1 MALVDLFLTE
11 AAQFNIC
18 ISARTD
24 GIAGS
29 GTAQDPYNGSTRA
42 DLFTKV
48 FLSNPTFA
56 QEAMAMTE
64 TPHHLVDGD
73 VISISGVEGGDAK
86 LWNGTFVIY
95 GVNAVSFKYW
105 MKAQSFTPPE
115 GNPACVRLTFP
126 FDEVMRH
133 VPERVKIC
141 IGPGMFQTRGYAAND
156 ARGWQ
161 PKTGQKIVGEGID
174 VTVLQLVG
182 AENADQH
189 YHAVGMPITA
199 VGLAAIAPLKHFE
212 ISDLTI
218 DCNMDNQSGRPDP
231 GYANVACGAV
241 RVLGSHTRI
250 SRVKA
255 INWGTKSLKQGS
267 FVLSVI
273 HASGQPSGGDGN
285 PIVTATDF
293 NGIEDCVAI
302 QPSKNNARET
312 TILHIGGVKNATN
325 HAQGFGTA
333 AYIRQNF
340 VDAQYL
346 STSDLTHPA
355 VPFTSHLITSKSGTS
370 ITGNT
375 GIFIGKRSHFRIA
388 LLDDKS
394 FIRFN
399 SPRNP
404 TSRWNGYFP
413 ITPLGASTD
422 TLAVDLS
429 SSIGTADDSSFV
441 VMGTEFRGIGLSSCE
456 DAVVENNQIHNC
468 WIGGPYQSPMDD
480 SVSEP
485 SSPPT
490 LAREERL
497 DPLNAC
503 HTRSLVVRDNIYRD
517 VAVGPYFNAGGTA
530 HYFSQVELDD
540 FAVPKHYIFLPSNR
554 LEVWPRA
561 PIIVE
566 WKCDQ
571 YPNPPVVLLLG
582 QEVASVDAPAS
593 REFYLPVPP
602 EFALYPHVTFSA
614 PAPYRNYWRIFG
626 TEDLIIEGNQIY
638 LANMDETEFALKE
651 YPLAVAPAEQKY
663 RAYGLVVGDNGLAG
677 GYAHRQVIVRK
688 NKIGHLDHVNT
699 PSVLGVGAPAGGAMM
714 LAGIKELQ
722 VSDNIV
728 EVNARNPLRTYRCG
742 AVRFFNNTDWG
753 GQVRPGWKWDTN
765 GHYDE
770 PETLAEDA
778 FILSLLLK
786 RKRGR

>member
-1 MALVDLFLTE
+1 MFSVYDVNDDGTTFKFGVGEPQIAAPSGSPRVSRVRFL
-11 AAQFNIC
+11 
-18 ISARTD
+18 
-24 GIAGS
+24 
-29 GTAQDPYNGSTRA
+29 
-42 DLFTKV
+42 
-48 FLSNPTFA
+48 
-56 QEAMAMTE
+56 
-64 TPHHLVDGD
+64 
-73 VISISGVEGGDAK
+73 
-86 LWNGTFVIY
+86 
-95 GVNAVSFKYW
+95 
-105 MKAQSFTPPE
+105 
-115 GNPACVRLTFP
+115 
-126 FDEVMRH
+126 FDEVMRA
-133 VPERVKIC
+133 VPANMKVN
-141 IGPGMFQTRGYAAND
+141 IGPGEFLTRGYGQVWTENAYVWALYGQEWLG
-156 ARGWQ
+156 GWQ
-161 PKTGQKIVGEGID
+161 PKTGQKIVGAGID
-174 VTVLQLVG
+174 VTTLKLLGAGLVNVQTSYATFML
-182 AENADQH
+182 AEPH
-189 YHAVGMPITA
+189 YHAVGMPIEPAGATPI
-199 VGLAAIAPLKHFE
+199 AALKHFE
-212 ISDLTI
+212 ISDLTV
-218 DCNMDNQSGRPDP
+218 DCNVDNQPIRFDLHPAAP
-231 GYANVACGAV
+231 WANVACGGV

-250 SRVKA
+250 NRVKA
-255 INWGTKSLKQGS
+255 INWGTKSLKQGC
-267 FVLSVI
+267 FVLSI
-273 HASGQPSGGDGN
+273 IQASGQPSDVGGN
-285 PIVTATDF
+285 PVVTATDF

-722 VSDNIV
+722 VSYNIV